1 MAQGYKSDKGYD
13 YEDDYFLNG
22 DSKFDQMFDNLTS
35 MYKTY
40 IHADDFGRQQID
52 QTLRSNGPNN
62 MRELYRGLGEDFGVA
77 NLDQRIAVFNDKDH
91 PFTDADLKQQEQF
104 RQDIYN
110 AYVALPDAE
119 KVRCFE
125 GLQRCRDEVDLSV
138 GLSSSQIDL
147 EGLGL
152 PRQEFD
158 SPLMSPR
165 DSSSKGNVDTTL
177 EQSHV
182 YDEND
187 VLKSRY
193 ELLKPN
199 LDAEWYDRQGLGK
212 KLDTPSFDSA
222 QSFVTSV
229 NGNSVQDDMSSKP
242 TVRIN
247 EFGEIIRDVPQQGDL
262 VFRGERSEPKHLPN
276 FDGKI
281 PDASTMPWISK
292 DKQVDTL
299 GSEKNHSKSLK
310 EIITEIGESKSSS
323 VADALKNKTADDV
336 VAKREQRV
344 SQATNLFSELVKKP
358 SKESDFDIEK

>member
-1 MAQGYKSDKGYD
+1 MAQRSVLGDDYN

-22 DSKFDQMFDNLTS
+22 DSKFDQVFDNLTS

-52 QTLRSNGPNN
+52 QTLRSNGPTG

-91 PFTDADLKQQEQF
+91 SFTDADLKQQEQF

-125 GLQRCRDEVDLSV
+125 GLQRCRDEVDLSA

-182 YDEND
+182 HDEND
-187 VLKSRY
+187 VVKSRY

-199 LDAEWYDRQGLGK
+199 LDAEWYERQGLGK

-222 QSFVTSV
+222 QRTA
-229 NGNSVQDDMSSKP
+229 
-242 TVRIN
+242 RIN
-247 EFGEIIRDVPQQGDL
+247 EFGEIVRDAPQQGDL
-262 VFRGERSEPKHLPN
+262 VFRGERGEPKHLPN

-281 PDASTMPWISK
+281 PDASTMPWPSNG
-292 DKQVDTL
+292 KQVDA
-299 GSEKNHSKSLK
+299 SDSVKNHSKSLK
-310 EIITEIGESKSSS
+310 EIVTEIGESKSSS

-358 SKESDFDIEK
+358 SKESDFGIDK